1 MALMEIEKPRS
12 AQGVIDE
19 VCQTIV
25 RRATAGSA
33 GMSSSQVHSLACAQ
47 PSRVGSACPVA

>member
-33 GMSSSQVHSLACAQ
+33 GICPVELAGACVQ